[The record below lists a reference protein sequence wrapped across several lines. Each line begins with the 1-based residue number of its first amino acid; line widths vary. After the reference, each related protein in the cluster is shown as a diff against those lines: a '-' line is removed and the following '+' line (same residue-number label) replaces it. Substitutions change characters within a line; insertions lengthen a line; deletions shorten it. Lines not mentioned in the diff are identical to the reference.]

1 MMRFLLAAI
10 ALLFLSAPAQAE
22 VRVSV
27 GYSEAADLYSTMD
40 NVSEWL
46 EGFTIPAYRQ
56 EWEQRFGWS
65 KSDQQ
70 WVDRYAAY
78 RRRTFLDDN
87 GSPDPSTLPDGIFA
101 SRSENTAGTDPLA
114 TYFLTQPG
122 IYTALRNLN
131 DLFSREDARM
141 LRAFYRHFEPKW
153 RVLLD
158 ESAPLKARADDL
170 QARLDGQGVAA
181 FLVRVN
187 AFFRSDVDGTFTV
200 YFTRHPLG
208 KGSSA
213 EPLAGAFMLLHSPVG
228 ETNTEYWDTI
238 VIHELVHYVSSRQPQ
253 EQKQALTVRFLNRCA
268 LPEKAKRLW
277 LFEEPLAVAW
287 GQAAYSAK
295 ILGTSLDPNDNW
307 YAVPWVDIVSRTIAP
322 SIIDGYDSEMHI
334 EDVLDQAADRCNNL
348 TAVADQ
354 LDR

>member
-1 MMRFLLAAI
+1 MIRFLFAVI
-10 ALLFLSAPAQAE
+10 ALLCLTVPAHAE

-46 EGFTIPAYRQ
+46 AGFTIPAYRK

-65 KSDQQ
+65 ESDQH
-70 WVDRYAAY
+70 WIDRYAAY
-78 RRRTFLDDN
+78 RQRTFLEDN
-87 GSPDPSTLPDGIFA
+87 GSPDPRTLPDGIVA

-114 TYFLTQPG
+114 TYLLAQPD
-122 IYTALRNLN
+122 IDTAMRNL
-131 DLFSREDARM
+131 DRALSPDDARM

-153 RVLLD
+153 RVLLG
-158 ESAPLKARADDL
+158 ESAPLKARANDL

-181 FLVRVN
+181 FVARVN
-187 AFFRSDVDGTFTV
+187 AFFRSDVDGPFTV
-200 YFTRHPLG
+200 YFTRHPRG

-213 EPLAGAFMLLHSPVG
+213 EPLAGAFMLLHAPVE

-238 VIHELVHYVSSRQPQ
+238 VIHELVHYVSSHQPQ
-253 EQKQALTVRFLNRCA
+253 EQKQALTARFLDRCA

-295 ILGTSLDPNDNW
+295 ILGTPLDPNDNW

-322 SIIDGYDSEMHI
+322 SIIDGYANEMHI
-334 EDVLDQAADRCNNL
+334 EDVLDQTADRCNNL
-348 TAVADQ
+348 MNVANQ
-354 LDR
+354 LNR